1 MMGFWKQKR
10 ILTVVRWRISPLAVM
25 IGACLFSGSVLAEE
39 YFNPAF
45 LNDGK
50 GQVADLSSFETG
62 GGQAPGTYRVDV
74 YLNNDFVVSHDVEF
88 QAQKA
93 ASPDAKAAA
102 DYTGLVACLSAKM
115 LSDMGIDLIIPE
127 DKKPVA
133 EGQCVNFASLV
144 DGATASFDFGHQR
157 LDLSVPQVALKNT
170 ARGYIAPEK
179 WDQGI
184 NAMLMNYS
192 FSGSNSKDQSGKSSS
207 NFLGLNGGVNVGP
220 WRYRDYSTFNRNTS
234 SNGQT
239 STQWEHV
246 SGFIERTIISLK
258 SELTAGDSYTSGDVF
273 DSISFRGV
281 QLASDD
287 NMLPDSLKGFAPT
300 VRGIAKS
307 NAQVTI
313 KQNGYVVYQ
322 TYVAPG
328 AFAINDLFPTSSSGD
343 LMVEVK
349 EQDGHIRTY
358 SVPYSAVPL
367 LQREGRLKYSITAA
381 KYRTNNDQQ
390 EETLFGQGTLMWGLA
405 HGITVYGGTQFSTNY
420 KAFAL
425 GAGVNMGG
433 WGALSAD
440 ITDAK
445 STLIDDTQHAGQSL
459 RLLYA
464 KSLNDFGTNFQLL
477 GYRYSTSGYY
487 NFADTTYKHMEG
499 YNRDPENE
507 DAEPDNDRPHWFDYY
522 NLYYT
527 KRGKVQVNISQQLG
541 GMGSIYVTGSQQT
554 YWHTEDKDTLMQLGY
569 NTSWHDINMGLSYN
583 YSKSSGQ
590 PDADKIIAFN
600 VSLPI
605 GKWLSPK
612 SSSTPSNAF
621 ATYSM
626 NHDNHGSATHN
637 AGISGTLLAGNNLSY
652 SVQQGF
658 ANNGVGNSGNASLAH
673 QGGYGN
679 SNISYSYSD
688 NGGSQQVNY
697 GIAGGVVAHRHGI
710 TFSQPLGETNVL
722 IEAPGANR
730 VNVENATGVK
740 TDWRGYAVVPYA
752 NTYRKNRIALDT
764 TSLGDKVDID
774 DAVVDVVPTKGAL
787 VRASF
792 KAHVGVRAL
801 LTLLYNNELIPF
813 GATVTRD
820 DEGAGSIVGEDGQVY
835 LSGLAPKG
843 VLKVQWGEGTEQTCS
858 ADYQLPQDAETAAII
873 QMKVIC
879 QKSG

>member
-1 MMGFWKQKR
+1 MGIRKEKR
-10 ILTVVRWRISPLAVM
+10 MLSVVRWRISPLVLM
-25 IGACLFSGSVLAEE
+25 IGATLFSGHVLADE

-45 LNDGK
+45 LTDGK
-50 GQVADLSSFETG
+50 GSVADLSSFEAG
-62 GGQAPGTYRVDV
+62 GGQAAGTYRVDV
-74 YLNNDFVVSHDVEF
+74 YLNNEFVLSRDVEF
-88 QAQKA
+88 KSQKEVN
-93 ASPDAKAAA
+93 PNAKSS
-102 DYTGLVACLSAKM
+102 DDTGLVACLSAKT
-115 LSDMGIDLIIPE
+115 LSDMGIDLSIPE
-127 DKKPVA
+127 DKKNSA
-133 EGQCVNFASLV
+133 DGQCINIASLI

-184 NAMLMNYS
+184 NALLMNYN
-192 FSGSNSKDQSGKSSS
+192 FSGSESKDQNGKSSS

-220 WRYRDYSTFNRNTS
+220 WRYRDYSTFNHNTS

-239 STQWEHV
+239 TTQWEHV
-246 SGFIERTIISLK
+246 SGFIERTIISMK

-313 KQNGYVVYQ
+313 KQNGYIVYQ

-343 LMVEVK
+343 LVVEVK
-349 EQDGHIRTY
+349 EQDGKIQTY

-367 LQREGRLKYSITAA
+367 LQREGRLKYSLTAA
-381 KYRTNNDQQ
+381 KYRTSNDQQ
-390 EETLFGQGTLMWGLA
+390 EQTPFGQGTLIWGLA
-405 HGITVYGGTQFSTNY
+405 HGITLYGGTQFSSNY
-420 KAFAL
+420 KAVAL
-425 GAGVNMGG
+425 GAGVNMGD

-440 ITDAK
+440 VTQAK
-445 STLIDDTQHAGQSL
+445 STLIDDSQHTGQSL
-459 RLLYA
+459 RVLYA

-487 NFADTTYKHMEG
+487 TFTDTTYKHMDG
-499 YNRDPENE
+499 YNNDPENE
-507 DAEPDNDRPHWFDYY
+507 DADPDNDRPHWFDYY

-527 KRGKVQVNISQQLG
+527 KRGKMQVNISQQLG
-541 GMGSIYVTGSQQT
+541 DLGSVYVSGSQQT
-554 YWHTEDKDTLMQLGY
+554 YWHTEGKDTLVQVGY
-569 NTSWHDINMGLSYN
+569 NTSWHDINLGLSYN

-590 PDADKIIAFN
+590 PQADKMFAFN

-612 SSSTPSNAF
+612 DSTTPNNAF

-626 NHDNHGSATHN
+626 NQDNHGSVTQN
-637 AGISGTLLAGNNLSY
+637 AGISGTMLEDNNLSY
-652 SVQQGF
+652 SVQQGYG
-658 ANNGVGNSGNASLAH
+658 NQGVGNSGNASLAH
-673 QGGYGN
+673 QGGYGS
-679 SNISYSYSD
+679 SNISYNYSD
-688 NGGSQQVNY
+688 NGDSQQVNY
-697 GIAGGVVAHRHGI
+697 GISGGVVAHRHGV

-722 IEAPGANR
+722 IEAPGANQVR
-730 VNVENATGVK
+730 VQNATGVK

-764 TSLGDKVDID
+764 TTLGDKVDID

-792 KAHVGVRAL
+792 KAHVGIRAL
-801 LTLLYNNELIPF
+801 LTMLHNNEPIPF

-820 DEGAGSIVGEDGQVY
+820 DEGEGSIVGDDGQVY
-835 LSGLAPKG
+835 LAGLAPKG
-843 VLKVQWGEGTEQTCS
+843 KLKVQWGEGADQTCS
-858 ADYQLPQDAETAAII
+858 AGYQLPADAENTAIT

-879 QKSG
+879 R

>member
-1 MMGFWKQKR
+1 MCIRREKR
-10 ILTVVRWRISPLAVM
+10 KLSVVGWRRSPLALM
-25 IGACLFSGSVLAEE
+25 ISTSLFSGCVLADE

-45 LNDGK
+45 LTDGK
-50 GQVADLSSFETG
+50 GTVADLSSFEAS

-74 YLNNDFVVSHDVEF
+74 YLNNDFVVSRDVEF
-88 QAQKA
+88 KVQKTVK
-93 ASPDAKAAA
+93 SNAKAGG
-102 DYTGLVACLSAKM
+102 DDTGLVACMSAKT
-115 LSDMGIDLIIPE
+115 LTDMGIDLSIPE
-127 DKKPVA
+127 DKKQEA
-133 EGQCVNFASLV
+133 DGQCVNIASLI
-144 DGATASFDFGHQR
+144 DGASASFDFGHQR

-184 NAMLMNYS
+184 NALLMNYN
-192 FSGSNSKDQSGKSSS
+192 FSGSNSKDPSGKSSS

-220 WRYRDYSTFNRNTS
+220 WRYRDYSTFNRTTS

-246 SGFIERTIISLK
+246 SGFIERTIISMK
-258 SELTAGDSYTSGDVF
+258 SELTAGDNYTSGDVF

-349 EQDGHIRTY
+349 EQDGKIHTY

-367 LQREGRLKYSITAA
+367 LQREGRLKYALTAA
-381 KYRTNNDQQ
+381 KYRTSNDQQ
-390 EETLFGQGTLMWGLA
+390 EQTPFGQGTLMWGLA
-405 HGITVYGGTQFSTNY
+405 HGVTLYGGTQFSSSY
-420 KAFAL
+420 KAVAL
-425 GAGVNMGG
+425 GAGVNMGD

-440 ITDAK
+440 LTGAK
-445 STLIDDTQHAGQSL
+445 STLIDDTQHTGQSL

-464 KSLNDFGTNFQLL
+464 KSLNSVGTNFQLL
-477 GYRYSTSGYY
+477 GYRYSTAGYY
-487 NFADTTYKHMEG
+487 TFADTTYKHMDG
-499 YNRDPENE
+499 YNSDPTNE
-507 DAEPDNDRPHWFDYY
+507 DTDPNNDHPHWYDYY

-527 KRGKVQVNISQQLG
+527 KRGKVQINISQQLG
-541 GMGSIYVTGSQQT
+541 ELGSVYVSGSQQT
-554 YWHTEDKDTLMQLGY
+554 YWHTGDKDTLLQVGY
-569 NTSWHDINMGLSYN
+569 NTSWHDINIGLSFN

-590 PDADKIIAFN
+590 LEADKMIAFN
-600 VSLPI
+600 VSLPV

-612 SSSTPSNAF
+612 DTTTPNNAF
-621 ATYSM
+621 ATYSV
-626 NHDNHGSATHN
+626 NRDNHGSATRN
-637 AGISGTLLAGNNLSY
+637 AGVSGTLLEGNNLSY

-658 ANNGVGNSGNASLAH
+658 ANNGAGSSGNASLAH
-673 QGGYGN
+673 QGGYGS
-679 SNISYSYSD
+679 SNISYNYSD
-688 NGGSQQVNY
+688 NGDSQQVNY
-697 GIAGGVVAHRHGI
+697 GISGGVVAHRHGV

-722 IEAPGANR
+722 IEAPGADR
-730 VNVENATGVK
+730 VHVENATGVK
-740 TDWRGYAVVPYA
+740 TDWRGYAVVPFA
-752 NTYRKNRIALDT
+752 NSYRKNRIALDT
-764 TSLGDKVDID
+764 TTLGDKVDID

-787 VRASF
+787 VRAAF
-792 KAHVGVRAL
+792 KAHVGIRAL
-801 LTLLYNNELIPF
+801 MTMLHNNEPVPF

-820 DEGAGSIVGEDGQVY
+820 DEGASSIVGEDGQVY
-835 LSGLAPKG
+835 FSGLAPKG
-843 VLKVQWGEGTEQTCS
+843 RLTVQWGEGADQACS
-858 ADYQLPQDAETAAII
+858 ANYQLPADAENAAIT
-873 QMKVIC
+873 QMNVIC
-879 QKSG
+879 R